1 MIKTKEKGFL
11 LLKGCQQFEK
21 ILIVAV
27 VVVEWE
33 VQVVKVM
40 TQVIVKQL
48 QHLHGV
54 KGYTKDTTAIVQV
67 DEEEYRGKP
76 DWIDW

>member
-1 MIKTKEKGFL
+1 MNKTKGKGFL
-11 LLKGCQQFEK
+11 LLKGCLQFEK
-21 ILIVAV
+21 IPIVAV

-40 TQVIVKQL
+40 IQVTVKQL
-48 QHLHGV
+48 QHLHGA
-54 KGYTKDTTAIVQV
+54 KGYTKDMIAIVQV
-67 DEEEYRGKP
+67 GEEEYPGKP